1 MFFKIINYQNTIIA
15 RYLLRNLLTFFIV
28 IAFIIGLIVLGNQ
41 FVLTAQESIEYGIPL
56 KELIP
61 LVGFNMLRDIPVIL
75 SISLFIAIIVCISQL
90 YKNSEAV
97 VMNTMGIGDKKF
109 MSLIQPAVVFT
120 FIVIT
125 FLTLYGV
132 PWAKQQKNIT
142 ENTTVNA
149 SEFSFITSGKFES
162 FKDGD
167 IVFYASDSQNINDLG
182 DQNLEEVFIYASND
196 GNSVAVLAADA
207 KKYIDPV
214 SKSTYL
220 RLRNGTRYEG
230 LSSNTNINIL
240 NFESYDLEIVSG
252 EVKKSIADLSEI
264 EEKNTIDLIKEGGP
278 LAIAELQWRISQPI
292 SILIL
297 SVLGVLLGKSSPRGG
312 KGVNLLIGIVVFLLY
327 INGLLVAKSS
337 IENGE
342 LNPIIGL
349 WSVHLLLILFLII
362 FYQFRE
368 GNFTYF
374 VDKIAFFN
382 IKEKKS
388 HV

>member
-15 RYLLRNLLTFFIV
+15 RYLLRNLVAFFIV
-28 IAFIIGLIVLGNQ
+28 VTFIIGLIVLGNQ

-56 KELIP
+56 KELVP

-75 SISLFIAIIVCISQL
+75 SISLFISIIVCISQL

-109 MSLIQPAVVFT
+109 MNLIQPLVVFT
-120 FIVIT
+120 FIAIAC
-125 FLTLYGV
+125 LTLYAV

-167 IVFYASDSQNINDLG
+167 IVFYASDSQKINDLG
-182 DQNLEEVFIYASND
+182 DQSLEEVFIYASND
-196 GNSVAVLAADA
+196 DNSVVVIAADA
-207 KKYIDPV
+207 KKYIDSV

-252 EVKKSIADLSEI
+252 EVKKSIAALSEI

-278 LAIAELQWRISQPI
+278 FAIAELQWRISQPI

-297 SVLGVLLGKSSPRGG
+297 SILGVLLGKSSPRGG
-312 KGVNLLIGIVVFLLY
+312 KGINLLIGIVVFLLY
-327 INGLLVAKSS
+327 NNGLLVAKSS

-349 WSVHLLLILFLII
+349 WSVHLLVIVFLII
-362 FYQFRE
+362 FYQFRQ
-368 GNFTYF
+368 GNFAYF
-374 VDKIAFFN
+374 IDKIAFFN
-382 IKEKKS
+382 IKEKS